1 MKNHRSQNSPSSHQ
15 SHQPPN
21 HMNLLIRKAKTQDA
35 PQIHWLINN
44 YARQEQMLP
53 RTLLSIYENIRD
65 FHVAIATDEAGQEK
79 VLGCSGLHFTWGDMA
94 EVRSLAV
101 DPNAGHKGI
110 GRALVEANIAEAR
123 ENNLVQ
129 VYAFTY
135 VQGFFEK
142 LGFRVVQHEA
152 MPRKVWMDCVTCPKM
167 SSCDEVPMVLDLVEN
182 AQPEAFEVSQVQM
195 PQVKKTLPVLHD

>member
-1 MKNHRSQNSPSSHQ
+1 MFTLSFVF
-15 SHQPPN
+15 
-21 HMNLLIRKAKTQDA
+21 MDFTIRRAKTKDA
-35 PQIHWLINN
+35 TQIHWLINN

-53 RTLLSIYENIRD
+53 RSLLSIYENIRD
-65 FHVAIATDEAGQEK
+65 FHVATALDEKGKGK
-79 VLGCSGLHFTWGDMA
+79 VIGCSGLHFTWGDMA

-101 DPNAGHKGI
+101 DPKAGQKGI

-123 ENNLVQ
+123 ENDLVQ

-142 LGFRVVQHEA
+142 LGFRVVQHES

-167 SSCDEVPMVLDLVEN
+167 SSCDEVPMVLDLMEN

-195 PQVKKTLPVLHD
+195 PQVKKSQPLIHE